1 MAEVYPATLVW
12 SGNTLETDYS
22 RSAELSKPAGQAA
35 IPVSSL
41 PMFGGAGER
50 WNPEDLLAGTL
61 ATCHMLTFL
70 ALAAKA
76 RIEVRGYSDRAEAAL
91 VTEERVSRVG
101 EILLQPTIRVAK
113 GTDAAKVEELFQKA
127 HKYCVIANSITSKVA
142 MEPNVIEG

>member
-1 MAEVYPATLVW
+1 MAESYPATLAW
-12 SGNTLETDYS
+12 SGNTLDPEYN
-22 RSAELSKPAGQAA
+22 RSAELSKPEGLAA

-41 PMFGGAGER
+41 PMFGGSGDR

-61 ATCHMLTFL
+61 AHCHMLTFL

-76 RIEVRGYSDRAEAAL
+76 RVEVHGYQDKAEASL
-91 VTEERVSRVG
+91 VTEDRVSRVG
-101 EILLQPTIRVAK
+101 EILLQPTIRVAA
-113 GTDAAKVEELFQKA
+113 GTDRAKVEELFQKA

>member
-12 SGNTLETDYS
+12 SGNTLEPDYS

-70 ALAAKA
+70 ALATKA
-76 RIEVRGYSDRAEAAL
+76 GIGILGYEDKAESAL
-91 VTEERVSRVG
+91 ITEERVSRVG
-101 EILLQPTIRVAK
+101 EILLQPTIRVTK